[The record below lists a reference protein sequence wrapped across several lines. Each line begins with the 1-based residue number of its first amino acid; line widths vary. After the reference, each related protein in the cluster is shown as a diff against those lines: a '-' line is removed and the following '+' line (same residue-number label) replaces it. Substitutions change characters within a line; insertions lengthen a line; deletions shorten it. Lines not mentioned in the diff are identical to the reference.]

1 MGFGSYRSSDW
12 TKLKNSRGINS
23 SASVQQIFKNKQ
35 MDPKYDP
42 KNINIRE
49 SRDSADSPEST
60 PIIIAFDDTGSMGYL
75 AQEIAQNSLNKTV
88 TEIYDKNP
96 VTNPH
101 VMCAAFGNAGD
112 VAPLQV
118 TQFEADIKIVEQL
131 LDLWIP
137 LRGMG
142 DSGDPLIWYFAAK
155 HTSIDS
161 FEKRGKKGFLFTIG
175 DDTIKK
181 SLFNH
186 YFEEI
191 FHDKIDTGY
200 LEPSDILDMAKE
212 KYHVFH
218 IITKPLRNDV
228 QEKWLKLLPNGT
240 ATVDAANVK
249 NLYMVII
256 SIMQLVNGQDRT
268 SIINQWPEEV
278 RADITEAI
286 KYIKVDANN
295 TASGNADEEQKPFFK
310 KLFGK

>member
-1 MGFGSYRSSDW
+1 MGYGSYKAKDW
-12 TKLKNSRGINS
+12 DKLRNSRGINS
-23 SASVQQIFKNKQ
+23 SSSVNDIFKNKKV
-35 MDPKYDP
+35 DPKYDP
-42 KNINIRE
+42 KNINMRE

-60 PIIIAFDDTGSMGYL
+60 PIIIGFDDTGSMGYL
-75 AQEIAQNSLNKTV
+75 AQEIAQNSLNKTL

-101 VMCAAFGNAGD
+101 VMCAAIGNAGD
-112 VAPLQV
+112 VGALQV

-161 FEKRGKKGFLFTIG
+161 WEKRGKKGFLFTIG

-181 SLFNH
+181 SIFN
-186 YFEEI
+186 
-191 FHDKIDTGY
+191 DKI
-200 LEPSDILDMAKE
+200 SDIFGDSINSLYMEPEEFLAMAQE

-218 IITKPLRNDV
+218 IITKPLRGDV
-228 QEKWLKLLPNGT
+228 LEKWLDLLPDST
-240 ATVDAANVK
+240 AIVDEKNVG

-256 SIMQLVNGQDRT
+256 SIMQLVNGQDRQE
-268 SIINQWPEEV
+268 IVNQWPVNARKGIED
-278 RADITEAI
+278 AL
-286 KYIKVDANN
+286 KYINV
-295 TASGNADEEQKPFFK
+295 
-310 KLFGK
+310 

>member
-1 MGFGSYRSSDW
+1 MGYGSYKAKDW
-12 TKLKNSRGINS
+12 DKLRNSRGINS
-23 SASVQQIFKNKQ
+23 SSNVNDIFKNREV
-35 MDPKYDP
+35 DPKYDP
-42 KNINIRE
+42 KNINVRE

-60 PIIIAFDDTGSMGYL
+60 PIIIGFDDTGSMGYL

-112 VAPLQV
+112 VGPLQV

-142 DSGDPLIWYFAAK
+142 DSGDPLLWYFAAK

-161 FEKRGKKGFLFTIG
+161 WEKRGKKGFLFTIG
-175 DDTIKK
+175 DDTIKR
-181 SLFNH
+181 SIFN
-186 YFEEI
+186 
-191 FHDKIDTGY
+191 DKIYDIFGDSINKLY
-200 LEPSDILDMAKE
+200 MEPEEFLEMAQE

-218 IITKPLRNDV
+218 IITKPLRADV
-228 QEKWLKLLPNGT
+228 LEKWLDLLPNST
-240 ATVDAANVK
+240 AIVDEANVK

-256 SIMQLVNGQDRT
+256 SIMQLVNGQDRKE
-268 SIINQWPEEV
+268 ILNQWPATV
-278 RADITEAI
+278 RDGIASALEH
-286 KYIKVDANN
+286 IKV
-295 TASGNADEEQKPFFK
+295 
-310 KLFGK
+310 